1 MIYGKFGP
9 TSYQVWCVDYIGG
22 WLSRVFGQAQGASSC
37 EGMLKERCFHGLGKL
52 CWFVKFVFPFPL
64 FPESFF
70 FARCIL
76 NRIGILAN
84 SNALHGF
91 VLGHGSFKHR
101 WLAFSGG
108 ALEVEL
114 SLVRVLKRQ
123 SAWWDFWGTPDA
135 GGGNC
140 QYGRLQHVWCEGS
153 SVFHFQLHVLRLGCI
168 FIWKKLYHVI

>member
-1 MIYGKFGP
+1 MALACF
-9 TSYQVWCVDYIGG
+9 W
-22 WLSRVFGQAQGASSC
+22 ASARRFQLRGYV
-37 EGMLKERCFHGLGKL
+37 EGE
-52 CWFVKFVFPFPL
+52 VFPWPWETLLIREIRFPFSP
-64 FPESFF
+64 FPGIVF

-123 SAWWDFWGTPDA
+123 SAW
-135 GGGNC
+135 
-140 QYGRLQHVWCEGS
+140 
-153 SVFHFQLHVLRLGCI
+153 
-168 FIWKKLYHVI
+168 